1 MQLLIPFIRY
11 ALIALSSY
19 LITSGVSPDLTE
31 GLTTPE
37 MIEAISGV
45 VMAIGTVI
53 WYLYSKSRAAL
64 KSETL

>member
-1 MQLLIPFIRY
+1 MELLVPFIRY

-19 LITSGVSPDLTE
+19 LVTSGVNPEVAE

-37 MIEAISGV
+37 MLEAITGV
-45 VMAIGTVI
+45 LMAIGTVI

-64 KSETL
+64 KNETL